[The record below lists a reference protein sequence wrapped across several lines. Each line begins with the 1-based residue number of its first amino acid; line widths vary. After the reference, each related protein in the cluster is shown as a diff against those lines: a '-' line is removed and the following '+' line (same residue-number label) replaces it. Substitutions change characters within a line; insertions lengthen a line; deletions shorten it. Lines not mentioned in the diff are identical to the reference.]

1 MNEPPTFRPSPRRLC
16 SGLVASLAASA
27 VALACGGGGSAKAPA
42 KGSAADA
49 GAEGGAGPQWA
60 TSPPPSGLPPMASMP
75 PPGVAGSKKAKRKPD
90 GALATCGG
98 ATTAQAKDPAD
109 LVKRLG
115 EGCAAASKMKP
126 VSAMLR
132 GQQSDRDPH
141 QENKFRAEANHCYR
155 VYVAGD
161 ESVRDVVVVLRDSAG
176 DIIAEAPGP
185 SVPEEGAVCFT
196 AADEVTLLVGI
207 GSGKGAWAAQV
218 WGD

>member
-1 MNEPPTFRPSPRRLC
+1 
-16 SGLVASLAASA
+16 
-27 VALACGGGGSAKAPA
+27 
-42 KGSAADA
+42 
-49 GAEGGAGPQWA
+49 
-60 TSPPPSGLPPMASMP
+60 MASMP
-75 PPGVAGSKKAKRKPD
+75 PPGVAGSKKAKRKTD

-98 ATTAQAKDPAD
+98 AARAQAKDPAD

-161 ESVRDVVVVLRDSAG
+161 ESVKDVVVVLRDSAG

-196 AADEVTLLVGI
+196 AADEVSLLVGI

>member
-1 MNEPPTFRPSPRRLC
+1 MKELPALRPSPRRVC
-16 SGLVASLAASA
+16 SGLVASLAAAA
-27 VALACGGGGSAKAPA
+27 VAIACGGGGSAKTPA
-42 KGSAADA
+42 KGTAASDA
-49 GAEGGAGPQWA
+49 GAEGGPQWA

-90 GALATCGG
+90 GALAACGG
-98 ATTAQAKDPAD
+98 AMKAQAKDPAD
-109 LVKRLG
+109 LVKRIG

-126 VSAMLR
+126 VSPMLR

-141 QENKFRAEANHCYR
+141 QENKLRAEANHCYR

-161 ESVRDVVVVLRDSAG
+161 EGVKDVVVVLRDSAG
-176 DIIAEAPGP
+176 DIVAEAPGP
-185 SVPEEGAVCFT
+185 AVPEDGAVCFT
-196 AADEVTLLVGI
+196 TADEVSLLVGV